1 MDRNISPANSNEPQ
15 RPVHAHSWIWLVTAV
30 VAISAFA
37 NAID

>member
-1 MDRNISPANSNEPQ
+1 MERNNRPAKNDEPD
-15 RPVHAHSWIWLVTAV
+15 RPVHAHSWIWLVTAI